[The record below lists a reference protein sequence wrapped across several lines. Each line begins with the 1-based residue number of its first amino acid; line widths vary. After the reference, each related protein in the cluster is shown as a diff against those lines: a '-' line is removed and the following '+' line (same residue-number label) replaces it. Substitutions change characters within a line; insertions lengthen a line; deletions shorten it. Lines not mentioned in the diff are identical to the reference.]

1 MPYVFNPF
9 TGNFDY
15 TGLDGN
21 LTATRIPYASNSST
35 LIDSA
40 NFTFDGSS
48 LYLSG
53 AQTINSNVT
62 VTLSAPT
69 SLTGAFANIG
79 SGAYVGDGST
89 VTLSIYAYKTVG
101 IYTTYSSAA
110 SVVLGND
117 NYDAFDITASWNAVT
132 GATGYKIQI
141 NGVGGDNGY
150 TYWYTTNLI
159 SLTLNNTQTASDSTI
174 TPISPQTVPIDA
186 LIIDGIVNLD
196 DADFDGKLRLYDSTT
211 NAVVIGNT
219 TGNARGANAIDISTQ
234 RTTTS
239 YIASGTSS
247 ILLGNGIASGVS
259 STSIAGGIA
268 TGNSSFALVGA
279 TSSGQLSIGM
289 GLASVASG
297 YSSLAIGAGAAASGS
312 VSLALLGNATNSGA
326 VAIGQSSTAS
336 GDASFALGFFAE
348 ASGSGTVSLGA
359 GVKSSGAS
367 SLNFGRYFEDNTA
380 NAINFGIGSSSVLG
394 GNSTCF
400 RITATKVNSFLDTV
414 ITGGL
419 GSESVVNGGF
429 SSSSN
434 WSLGTGWTITAGTA
448 RATNITTGKL
458 QQNSSILLFP
468 ITAGITYQLTYTV
481 SNHTLGSVR
490 AVVGGVNLTT
500 RSGDGTYTEQFTAVS
515 SNTNLVF
522 EGVTTPATFRL
533 DNISLKRLIAGSL
546 QVGFDASNYFTA
558 TGSTTGQI
566 TFDAVGS
573 SAKFIFSDA
582 VDIQS
587 SLQADSIVNDTG
599 LAHGTY
605 TPTLTNVTNVAASTA
620 RLATYMRVGNTVT
633 VGGQLD
639 IDPTITAS
647 ATVLG
652 ISLPIASNFS
662 TSYQAGGVAFATGI
676 TGMGGGIEADATN
689 DRVSLKFIASD
700 VTNQTMTYSFTYE
713 VI

>member
-35 LIDSA
+35 LIDSD
-40 NFTFDGSS
+40 NFTFDGSF

-53 AQTINSNVT
+53 TQTISNIVT

-69 SLTGAFANIG
+69 SLTAAFASIG

-101 IYTTYSSAA
+101 NYTTYSSVA
-110 SVVLGND
+110 SVVLGYD
-117 NYDAFDITASWNAVT
+117 NYDAFDITASWDAVT
-132 GATGYKIQI
+132 EATGYKIQI
-141 NGVGGDNGY
+141 NGVGGDTGY
-150 TYWYTTNLI
+150 IFWYTTNLT
-159 SLTLNNTQTASDSTI
+159 SLTLNNTQTASNSTI
-174 TPISPQTVPIDA
+174 TPISPQTVPVDA
-186 LIIDGIVNLD
+186 LTIDGIVNLD
-196 DADFDGKLRLYDSTT
+196 DTDFDGKLRLYDSTT
-211 NAVVIGNT
+211 NAVVIGDI
-219 TGNARGANAIDISTQ
+219 TGNARGVNAIDISTQ

-247 ILLGNGIASGVS
+247 ILLGNGIASGAG

-268 TGNSSFALVGA
+268 TGGTSFALLGA
-279 TSSGQLSIGM
+279 TSSGGQSIAM
-289 GLASVASG
+289 GSASVASG
-297 YSSLAIGAGAAASGS
+297 FGSLAIGGGAAASGS
-312 VSLALLGNATNSGA
+312 VSLALLGDATNSGA
-326 VAIGQSSTAS
+326 VAIGQGATAS
-336 GDASFALGFFAE
+336 GNGSFALGFFAE
-348 ASGSGTVSLGA
+348 ASGNGTVSLGA
-359 GVKSSGAS
+359 GVRSSGDS
-367 SLNFGRYFEDNTA
+367 SLNFGRYFEDNTS
-380 NAINFGIGSSSVLG
+380 NAINFGVGSSSVLG
-394 GNSTCF
+394 GNATCF
-400 RITATKVNSFLDTV
+400 RITDAKLNSFVDTV

-419 GSESVVNGGF
+419 GSEIVRNGGF
-429 SSSSN
+429 VGSSN
-434 WSLGTGWTITAGTA
+434 WLRGTGWTITTGTA
-448 RATNITTGKL
+448 RATNITTGTL
-458 QQNSSILLFP
+458 EQNSSTLLFP
-468 ITAGITYQLTYTV
+468 ITAGTTYQLTYTV
-481 SNHTLGSVR
+481 SNHTFGSVR

-500 RSGDGTYTEQFTAVS
+500 RSGNGTYTEQFTAVS
-515 SNTNLVF
+515 SNTSLVF

-533 DNISLKRLIAGSL
+533 DNISLKRFIAGSL
-546 QVGFDASNYFTA
+546 QVGSDASNYFTA
-558 TGSTTGQI
+558 TASTTGQI

-605 TPTLTNVTNVAASTA
+605 TPTLTNVTNVDASTA

-639 IDPTITAS
+639 IDPTTTAS

-662 TSYQAGGVAFATGI
+662 TSYEAGGVAFATGI

-700 VTNQTMTYSFTYE
+700 VTNQTMTYSFAYE